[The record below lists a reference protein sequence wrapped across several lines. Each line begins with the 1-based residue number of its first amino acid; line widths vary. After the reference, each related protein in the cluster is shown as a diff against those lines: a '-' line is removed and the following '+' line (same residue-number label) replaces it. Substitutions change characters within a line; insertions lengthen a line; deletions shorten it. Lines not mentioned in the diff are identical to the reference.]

1 MPLKI
6 GLTGGVAS
14 GKSTVA
20 GLFERR
26 GVPVLDADTVVHE
39 LLADDAEVIEAIA
52 GHFGPD
58 VIGAHGVDHVALR
71 EHVFRDTEQRRW
83 LEALLHPRVRSR
95 MLAWSEAQEAP
106 YVLLVVP
113 LLVEAG
119 WQDLVD
125 RVLLVEAPRAL
136 RRERL
141 LQRPGMDPATA
152 DAIIA
157 AQASDEARRAV
168 ADDLVLNEAGLEA
181 LERAVGALHHGYL
194 EMAASQ

>member
-20 GLFERR
+20 SLFERR
-26 GVPVLDADTVVHE
+26 GVPVLDADAVVHG
-39 LLADDAEVIEAIA
+39 LLANDLAVIEAVA
-52 GHFGPD
+52 ERFSPS
-58 VIGAHGVDHVALR
+58 VIGEHGVDRAALR
-71 EHVFRDTEQRRW
+71 DRVFGNDAERHW
-83 LEALLHPRVRSR
+83 LEALLHPRVRQR
-95 MLAWSEAQEAP
+95 MLDWSARQASP

-136 RRERL
+136 RRKRL

-152 DAIIA
+152 DAILA

-168 ADDLVLNEAGLEA
+168 ADDRILNQAGLEA
-181 LERAVGALHHGYL
+181 LDAAVGALHHGYL
-194 EMAASQ
+194 ERAAAQ